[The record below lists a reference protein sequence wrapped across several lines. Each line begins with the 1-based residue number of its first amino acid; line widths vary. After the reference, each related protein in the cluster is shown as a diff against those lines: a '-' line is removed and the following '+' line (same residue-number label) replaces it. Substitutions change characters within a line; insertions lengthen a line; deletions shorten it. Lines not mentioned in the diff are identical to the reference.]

1 MSSQEPRQGEKR
13 EVIDNIFELPPSP
26 RGAYERGRDD
36 GTIVYGD
43 ASGEWT
49 LNEDGDVDI
58 AFFASPRWL
67 RKPRE
72 I

>member
-1 MSSQEPRQGEKR
+1 MSSQKTPDGKTP
-13 EVIDNIFELPPSP
+13 EVIDVVFELPPSP
-26 RGAYERGRDD
+26 RGTYQRERDD
-36 GTIVYGD
+36 GTIVHGD

-67 RKPRE
+67 RRLRE